1 MGKIRGF
8 LVFLTY
14 LFFML
19 IGANSFAA
27 DVTCPAGTYLP
38 ANATECVECE
48 SGSYCD
54 GTSTCYANADTDCG
68 ITPCPTKYP
77 LSIPGTSTIDKCYK
91 DNGTCQ
97 CDAFSETWKQ
107 DYCATKYD
115 TTIYYGFAPCVA
127 DASKQY
133 KCVIYHGDADS
144 GETSIHPNAD
154 LSDMYCDVTKVSC
167 TISGTYFSGDLN
179 SGKCVQ
185 CKTDFS
191 GYTKSI
197 ASPSN
202 TIDENHAAT
211 SDNGGRACYKT
222 TRLYCT
228 RPVCE
233 EYLNDD
239 THHINSCESTETDY
253 KANAALEFTD
263 GTIVPRNDINYY
275 NYICPNLQW
284 TCDTH
289 YTQNYQLTVISSR
302 TEDKDPTDNTEGY
315 DLLTSPD
322 TQWCFPNAYAITLD
336 ANVDDN
342 YNVLDSNN
350 ETVYEVYDEA
360 WYMATTTDEYENV
373 IGDSETESF
382 PVPAARDGYTFVG
395 YYTGPAVASGVQITD
410 QDGIIKVSP
419 DTFESDSA
427 LYAWW
432 NPNVYTITLDDAAG
446 DNGYGTLYLQY
457 NSGWY
462 TTYSDGKLSGNIT
475 QLAKI
480 PTRDGYTFTG
490 YYDANGAQIFDAD
503 GMPVDGAMTFTTSN
517 ATLTA
522 RWTENIYDVVLNGY
536 IPGDKNSAKTVYFG
550 IDTGLCAD
558 INCATKITQFADLG
572 IADNSDEYTFD
583 GFFFGGGNTLAFN
596 RDTILMGDDFY
607 QNLYKNGN
615 ISANTI
621 NLNAKWTHNIIYCV
635 GGYYY
640 PGTGDNLAPCDTDY
654 YCPVTSGY
662 AVKNSS
668 TENPCVQTACATLA
682 IGEYADLVFY
692 GFGGGN
698 AIGPESCYVTIPAGN
713 FLKYDDVANKY
724 IISQCPH
731 GYINTASSRKYYGD
745 SDFATA
751 YDVACSACDAGLR
764 ANDDHTAC
772 VACPIPPFANSVWSN
787 NGKSCSV
794 EYSATTTEHGT
805 IDNVSCTL
813 LADNQTYVCSVNG
826 DPADN
831 VKCDA
836 GYTLNGELSD
846 FFTDMGD
853 GTYQI
858 NADVINGSVLL
869 CRPTDQGHYSDG
881 TGYEQEI
888 CPPGQYQEQTGQ
900 TGCDTCESPA
910 VPGAAEWQ
918 QTDGIKCSFVYRSA
932 ADMSDQINN
941 LANIDM
947 TCTWQDGAYQC
958 VGDISAQVCDA
969 QYEFIPGADTDIQGE
984 TYFVSKDEYILN
996 WVCKTLNFEIMYDE
1010 DGDGSVDN
1018 TITCNKNNG
1027 TVTFYAPSKYGY
1039 GFAGWY
1045 EVKDGVLQ
1053 SNALTQYDCSRDIL
1067 LQATWTVNKYK
1078 CEPGEYLPAGAT
1090 ECADCTDGNYCEG
1103 GTYAYNATYAQGT
1116 NACVDA
1122 SGYAAYDKFGTSGAQ
1137 VSVDASVVSSR
1148 LAESAGECYVIVPDG
1163 HAAHVVQKGNS
1174 WNIAIL
1180 PCGIGTAQ
1188 RGDKVQMHELQTAT
1202 PGAENT
1208 FTCTACTGA
1217 QYADKIGMSTCVA
1230 CPSAPAEYGK
1240 YAQNLTISGGASCLY
1255 QYAKLPFLDESGTLS
1270 NIRCYWDDGI
1280 FSCVA
1285 ALDGIT
1291 PNNLTC
1297 AAGRYYNMYN
1307 HPNCSAD
1314 FDECNSYY
1322 TEWDDNLDV
1331 VLSGHD
1337 INGVQICEQVGQG
1350 YYSAENELT
1359 RHTCPDNYTV
1369 GAVMATRPEDCA
1381 IYVPAGQYLDG
1392 NGDTTLAQCE
1402 SGYYCP
1408 GDYTLFWGNYAWVSQ
1423 PKRAFDLDNG
1433 FTGTIASDGK
1443 SGRFAC
1449 RDDLEMT
1456 YFEEFQWVNGRDFWS
1471 ESGASVLTDCRV
1483 NIAAG
1488 EYVWFDEE
1496 AGYVVDSCPSN
1507 AYKPDSQTFS
1517 VQSIGQNIYALSTSE
1532 CTSCPVGYTDGT
1544 TLGNTSVDQCVATCP
1559 RISLDAGGTAIPNTS
1574 TVAYPATCQYEFGE
1588 SVTGNPCDLSC
1599 SADDIAHDCYC
1610 IEKSCNPDY
1619 ELINGRCFECN
1630 RDYALGYADSGNCI
1644 VTACVTGYHPDGQ
1657 QCSPDIV
1664 ECSAPNA
1671 VYAERRWDT
1680 DLGAFSEC
1688 VIMECESGYHVEA
1701 NACQPDLGTCELPH
1715 GIGEREWDA
1724 DLSVWGPCIPTE
1736 CDPGYTTD
1744 SSQSN
1749 ALTSA
1754 NQCGECKNAYGPYG
1768 ERVVSS
1774 YVRECE
1780 IATCM
1785 YQGEIFALMGDRC
1798 ELICQGEDE
1807 TGRRVWNKTTN
1818 KCDHYCEDG
1827 YTRW

>member
-27 DVTCPAGTYLP
+27 DVTCAAGTYLS
-38 ANATECVECE
+38 ADTGTCISCSDATGGEYPNSVAGATDIGECYTTKSDCKC
-48 SGSYCD
+48 SSYCAQI
-54 GTSTCYANADTDCG
+54 YNANSCEG
-68 ITPCPTKYP
+68 VPTRGYLARKH
-77 LSIPGTSTIDKCYK
+77 YK
-91 DNGTCQ
+91 NGTISPSSCKDFTVEEFYTM
-97 CDAFSETWKQ
+97 CS
-107 DYCATKYD
+107 
-115 TTIYYGFAPCVA
+115 
-127 DASKQY
+127 SK
-133 KCVIYHGDADS
+133 
-144 GETSIHPNAD
+144 D
-154 LSDMYCDVTKVSC
+154 LSVNCRTNA
-167 TISGTYFSGDLN
+167 YFSGDLSN
-179 SGKCVQ
+179 GKCESCQ
-185 CKTDFS
+185 DLS
-191 GYTKSI
+191 NEYTKSYTSGYI
-197 ASPSN
+197 F
-202 TIDENHAAT
+202 ILAT
-211 SDNGGRACYKT
+211 SENKEQACFKTVDLKCTEPQCPLSNIGECYDMSIVFRDAEGHQHYGIEEVYPRPGSVNFTCAISAWQCTNSNYYKNKMLSDVDFT
-222 TRLYCT
+222 K
-228 RPVCE
+228 E
-233 EYLNDD
+233 INDD
-239 THHINSCESTETDY
+239 QSSE
-253 KANAALEFTD
+253 
-263 GTIVPRNDINYY
+263 NDNF
-275 NYICPNLQW
+275 
-284 TCDTH
+284 
-289 YTQNYQLTVISSR
+289 
-302 TEDKDPTDNTEGY
+302 
-315 DLLTSPD
+315 DLLTTTPSEE
-322 TQWCFPNAYAITLD
+322 WCFPNAYAITLD

-342 YNVLDSNN
+342 YNALDSNN

-382 PVPAARDGYTFVG
+382 SVPAARDGYTFVG

-536 IPGDKNSAKTVYFG
+536 IPGDENSAKTVYFG

-668 TENPCVQTACATLA
+668 AENPCMQTACATLA

-698 AIGPESCYVTIPAGN
+698 AIGPESCYVTIPAGK

-858 NADVINGSVLL
+858 NADVINGM

-888 CPPGQYQEQTGQ
+888 CPPRQYQEQTGQ

-918 QTDGIKCSFVYRSA
+918 QTDGIKCSFAYRSA

-947 TCTWQDGAYQC
+947 TCTWQDVAYQC

-969 QYEFIPGADTDIQGE
+969 QYEFIPGADTDIQGK
-984 TYFVSKDEYILN
+984 TYFVSKDEHILN

-1103 GTYAYNATYAQGT
+1103 GTYAYNATYAQGI

-1122 SGYAAYDKFGTSGAQ
+1122 SGYAAYDKFGTSGAR

-1188 RGDKVQMHELQTAT
+1188 RGDKVKMYELQTAT

-1255 QYAKLPFLDESGTLS
+1255 QYAKLPFLDGSGTLS

-1322 TEWDDNLDV
+1322 TEWDDNLDI

-1350 YYSAENELT
+1350 YYSAENELA

-1408 GDYTLFWGNYAWVSQ
+1408 GDYTLFWGNDAWVSQ

-1471 ESGASVLTDCRV
+1471 EPGASVLTDCRV
-1483 NIAAG
+1483 NIVAG

-1610 IEKSCNPDY
+1610 IEKSCNQDY